1 MKRQRQMHT
10 PKSSFCMAT
19 SSKMP
24 DSPFLFDWS
33 EIDRVHTNSP
43 LTESSYANEDTEF
56 YLHNCRNANKA
67 NVLFGVLKT
76 TLRESWQGWDW
87 NSYRRDYFVVER
99 WSFLL
104 TLCYLRFSCS
114 TLYWKCN
121 LGFIRLQTLRWLLF
135 IPGTLILSEILRFQ
149 QSMQQPAKSQSRS
162 FFHPLRFDS
171 HKPLPCVTHVIMR
184 SLCNGSIVCV
194 GSDPCQTQKSLR
206 AVLVGRQ
213 TSANLK

>member
-67 NVLFGVLKT
+67 NVLFGVLKKLS
-76 TLRESWQGWDW
+76 LRESWQGWDW

-104 TLCYLRFSCS
+104 TLCYLRFRCS

-149 QSMQQPAKSQSRS
+149 QSMQQPFSI
-162 FFHPLRFDS
+162 HFDS
-171 HKPLPCVTHVIMR
+171 TVINPCHA
-184 SLCNGSIVCV
+184 SLTWSWEV
-194 GSDPCQTQKSLR
+194 
-206 AVLVGRQ
+206 
-213 TSANLK
+213 SATGQ